1 MKKHEFI
8 CYGLADKDNQLL
20 IEKDAFTGLAET
32 AQATAEILNSIR
44 NLSDDQ
50 RAPYQPVKIYIEKL

>member
-8 CYGLADKDNQLL
+8 CYGLTDKNNQLL
-20 IEKDAFTGLAET
+20 IEQEAFTGLEET
-32 AQATAEILNSIR
+32 AQATAEILNSTR

-50 RAPYQPVKIYIEKL
+50 RAPYRPVKIYIEKL